1 MPPVL
6 SIKTAVA
13 KPIHRNEPTRLR
25 VNLFSPG
32 PAATRLRRQAM
43 PGRRA
48 RDAARPEDI
57 APQLAALWKTQRL
70 SPTVSAITAPSA
82 NSRRGPYGSNVGVA
96 AQQDLDGKRPRVAP
110 WFLRLH
116 VLRQNLRHGEIAR

>member
-25 VNLFSPG
+25 VNLFSPV

-48 RDAARPEDI
+48 RDAGKAEGYRAPARGAVENATFVADRVGNHR
-57 APQLAALWKTQRL
+57 A
-70 SPTVSAITAPSA
+70 VSQFEERAVWIKCWGSSTTGLRRETAS
-82 NSRRGPYGSNVGVA
+82 
-96 AQQDLDGKRPRVAP
+96 
-110 WFLRLH
+110 
-116 VLRQNLRHGEIAR
+116 